1 MRTKPDNFF
10 KKNRALIISFFLP
23 VIIMLGYFIFR
34 QMYPFG
40 KSSLL
45 TVDLGQQYV
54 DFFAFF
60 RRTLLHDPSNFFY
73 SFSKALGGGMLG
85 EWAYYLM
92 SPFNLLLLFF
102 PGKTLT
108 AGIMLLTLTKYGCA
122 GLAFAFLLKKTK
134 MQHGIALPLF
144 STSYA
149 LMGWFIANQ
158 LNLLWLDAAIF
169 LPLIIYSLIQLNT
182 QGKSVAYILLLGLM
196 LIDNYYMGYMICLFL
211 VLFFCWYE
219 TVNYQNMRNLF
230 KHLWLFVS
238 RSLSAICL
246 AAVVLIPTF
255 FSLLDSKGQYTQES
269 ISFKFEYQPLKML
282 SKFVIGSFNFEQ
294 MPSGYPNLFIGSL
307 ALIGFL
313 TYFVNSRFKLRERL
327 MAFIITIFLFL
338 SLCFEPLDLLWHGFQ
353 FPVWYPYRFSFI
365 VSFWM
370 IYLAAR
376 ALKKNKFP
384 KTWQIGLAALIY
396 GGLIWYV
403 LTNLK
408 KFSFISKETLSF
420 TALFAALI
428 LIILG
433 AFSYSKTS
441 AKYSKLV
448 SYMLLFLSIIEVS
461 ANAIYSLN
469 NLSYLSQAEYNDPS
483 TALRKNSKT
492 LSTKDQSLYRTGQVY
507 SRTKN
512 DGLANGLNSGSYFSS
527 ALEKSIPDFF
537 GMIGNPDGDNYVT
550 YSNGTLISDALLN
563 MKYFISA
570 KDGSEVS
577 GKQPLTSL
585 TEKPDLKT
593 YTSISSDKLTKTY
606 RNPNAISLGYV
617 ANKKLKTMK
626 SFYDNPINYQTQW
639 LSDITNTSDTVK
651 YFNAVNFNEVVFQ
664 NVNQQVNLTDATL
677 RRNDLSKDAQVIFKF
692 TPKTNDSY
700 YLTLGSSLDSD
711 NVTLFLNNEPL
722 KQYSTFRHTVIVN
735 IANNSKNNEIVLTA
749 KFKKPS
755 LWLNNFVLYRLN
767 NKLVKSQLA
776 QVKKQQIKIKHNSQR
791 SLSGE
796 VKVSG
801 RNQIF
806 ASTIP
811 YSTGWHVK
819 LNGKEVKTY
828 KIQGTFLGFDLPQG
842 KNKIQLSYWPPY
854 FGFGLLVS
862 SLTLLVLLLGAIRKR
877 FIAKKNKII

>member
-1 MRTKPDNFF
+1 MRTKSDSFL
-10 KKNRALIISFFLP
+10 KKNRALICSFFLP

-45 TVDLGQQYV
+45 TVDLGQQYI

-108 AGIMLLTLTKYGCA
+108 AGIMFITLAKYGCA
-122 GLAFAFLLKKTK
+122 GLSFAFLLKKTK
-134 MQHGIALPLF
+134 MQQGAALPLF

-169 LPLIIYSLIQLNT
+169 LPLIIYCLIQLT
-182 QGKSVAYILLLGLM
+182 VKGKSIAYILMLGLM

-211 VLFFCWYE
+211 LLFFCWHE
-219 TVNYQNMRNLF
+219 TVSYQNAKTF
-230 KHLWLFVS
+230 FTHLWLFILH
-238 RSLSAICL
+238 SLSAICL
-246 AAVVLIPTF
+246 AAVILIPTF

-282 SKFVIGSFNFEQ
+282 SKFIIGSFNFEQ
-294 MPSGYPNLFIGSL
+294 MPSGYPNLFVGSL

-313 TYFVNSRFKLRERL
+313 TYFINNRFKLKERFV
-327 MAFIITIFLFL
+327 AFVITAFLFL

-376 ALKKNKFP
+376 SFKKMELP
-384 KTWQIGLAALIY
+384 QTWKIGLAAFIY
-396 GGLIWYV
+396 AGIIWYV
-403 LTNLK
+403 LDNIK
-408 KFSFISKETLSF
+408 KFSYISKENLSF
-420 TALFAALI
+420 TALFAALT
-428 LIILG
+428 LIVLG
-433 AFSYSKTS
+433 AFAHPNT
-441 AKYSKLV
+441 KYSKLIP
-448 SYMLLFLSIIEVS
+448 YLLLFLSVIEVS
-461 ANAIYSLN
+461 ANAVYSLN
-469 NLSYLSQAEYNDPS
+469 NLSYLTQSEYSQPAS
-483 TALRKNSKT
+483 SLSKNSKT
-492 LSTKDQSLYRTGQVY
+492 LSTRDQSLYRTGQVY

-527 ALEKSIPDFF
+527 ALEKSIPDFY
-537 GMIGNPDGDNYVT
+537 GMLGSPDGDNYVT
-550 YSNGTLISDALLN
+550 YSNGTIISDALLN

-570 KDGSEVS
+570 KDESEVS

-593 YTSISSDKLTKTY
+593 YTPVSTNNLTKIY

-617 ANKKLKTMK
+617 ANKKLKTLK
-626 SFYDNPINYQTQW
+626 EFYDNPINYQTQW
-639 LSDITNTSDTVK
+639 LSDITNTSTNVK
-651 YFNAVNFNEVVFQ
+651 YFNAVDFNEVVFQ

-677 RRNDLSKDAQVIFKF
+677 RRNDLSKDAQVVFKF

-722 KQYSTFRHTVIVN
+722 KQYGTFRHTVIVN
-735 IANNSKNNEIVLTA
+735 IANHSKNNEIILTA

-767 NKLVKSQLA
+767 NRLVKQQLT
-776 QVKKQQIKIKHNSQR
+776 QIKKQQVKLNHASQR

-801 RNQIF
+801 HNQIF

-811 YSTGWHVK
+811 YSKGWHVK
-819 LNGKEVKTY
+819 LNGKKVQTY
-828 KIQGTFLGFDLPQG
+828 KVQGTFLGFDLPQG

-854 FGFGLLVS
+854 FGTGLLITL
-862 SLTLLVLLLGAIRKR
+862 LTLVLILLPSCLKLKKR
-877 FIAKKNKII
+877 ISKRR